1 MESNDLSSNPFA
13 GLFPN
18 LELAAQYKALVET
31 APVISAEPSGKDP
44 PDSPTPP
51 PPDDQVKDVQ
61 ELNNAIEEI
70 FLVTLNR
77 FSVISGAQSHLVFL
91 SSLAEIIGTHN
102 QAWIDMPTLEQ
113 ALFERAMLEN
123 PSESIVSSPGKVFQS
138 DSHLT
143 ETHLVKYLC
152 RCFAKCNIVRNRS
165 STSESLASS
174 IAQMKAMV
182 VQNMATAFR
191 EPDLY
196 VGQNLVEQIVE
207 MLCSCFEVEPYLVE
221 MLGML
226 ADKLKEE
233 EKESGVALEN
243 IFYPIFDQFKPRI
256 DACSMLFFSNNNIV
270 SLQYFVKNPIL
281 ARLLILHSYPKP
293 TQQNDLLPLLSMM
306 QPNLQQPPTAR
317 QYENTLLGC
326 IIAKSCLPKSDIYQ
340 SEFFTSPST
349 QPASVH
355 SRTEGQIWSG
365 LESVHSAGHT
375 MINSLLRAGDDV
387 KHLTLMWLGECLHA
401 NKGRGKM
408 WTTQMGSHLAGGYV
422 SDGFMLNLGAILL
435 RFCGPLSGQGK
446 MAKVDP
452 TYCATT
458 TVVSEDSRLSGV
470 HLREMASATCLVT
483 PDLGEGEEREH
494 SPSFN
499 FSTELFFMTHRTLD
513 LGFRTVHEKFVK
525 LNQELNQ
532 LQNSYRNAQAAG
544 GGPAAEQVHERMD
557 AAMTKYLTIK
567 ASLLEPATL
576 EATSNFL
583 SATAGWLVNLT
594 TKSSSSNS
602 SLSCVPEF
610 LVENLC
616 EHLLLVKR
624 FCTSHFEQIGPKLA
638 DILDFILTFMAQPN
652 YLKNPHLRAR
662 LAECLECLLPHHEM
676 QGQPNGLGNFH
687 REALFQDHASRLNI
701 ADAIL
706 HVFVSIEETGQSVQF
721 EQKFSYRRPMYDV
734 INYIWTLDEFKLK
747 FRQMAE
753 EAEAEIESE
762 TPPLFLRFVNLL
774 INDAIFL
781 LDEGLGYMK
790 TLQEQEGE
798 REGWNSL
805 PAEERGA
812 NERQYNHTGQLA
824 RYHNLMGGE
833 TIGVLEL
840 LTGGITAIF
849 SHPTMAD
856 RLAAMLNY
864 FLKTLTGPER
874 NNFRVK
880 NFEKYSFKP
889 GDVVAKICQIYKNL
903 EKCPTFLEG
912 VSNDGRSYS
921 GDLFNWTHKVL
932 EKINKFELASDML
945 EIAKKVAE
953 KAAVLAVDEE
963 LLSNAPEAFL
973 CPIMSCV
980 MKDPVRLPA
989 SGVVVERSTIAR
1001 HLLSDQSDPFNRAPL
1016 TMDMVEPDLELKERV
1031 DNWIKARRRGED
1043 IEMEEEETGNAEPE
1057 KKKEKLEEVKLESME
1072 VEIVK
1077 KSDDFD
1083 LD

>member
-1 MESNDLSSNPFA
+1 MSSNPFA
-13 GLFPN
+13 GLFPS
-18 LELAAQYKALVET
+18 LELAAQYKALTEIPSVVPT
-31 APVISAEPSGKDP
+31 EPSGKDP

-51 PPDDQVKDVQ
+51 PDDHQVKDVQ
-61 ELNNAIEEI
+61 DLNNAIEEI
-70 FLVTLNR
+70 FLVTLNK
-77 FSVISGAQSHLVFL
+77 FSVISGPQSHLVYL

-123 PSESIVSSPGKVFQS
+123 PSESVVSSPGKLFKP

-152 RCFAKCNIVRNRS
+152 KCFSKCNIIINRS
-165 STSESLASS
+165 STSPSLSS
-174 IAQMKAMV
+174 AISSMKSMI
-182 VQNMATAFR
+182 VQNLATAFR

-196 VGQNLVEQIVE
+196 VGQNLVEQTVD
-207 MLCSCFEVEPYLVE
+207 MLSSCLEVEGYLVE

-226 ADKLKEE
+226 AEKLKEE
-233 EKESGVALEN
+233 ERESGVALET
-243 IFYPIFDQFKPRI
+243 IFYPIFDQFKTKI
-256 DACSMLFFSNNNIV
+256 NESSMLFFSQNNIIC
-270 SLQYFVKNPIL
+270 LQYFVKNPLL

-293 TQQNDLLPLLSMM
+293 SQPNPLMSLLSQM
-306 QPNLQQPPTAR
+306 QPNLEQPSTAKE
-317 QYENTLLGC
+317 YETTLLGS
-326 IIAKSCLPKSDIYQ
+326 IIAKSCLPKSETEL
-340 SEFFTSPST
+340 SEYFQSPST

-355 SRTEGQIWSG
+355 SRTEAQIWSG
-365 LESVHSAGHT
+365 LESVHSSGHSLLH
-375 MINSLLRAGDDV
+375 SLLRAGDDV
-387 KHLTLMWLGECLHA
+387 KHLTLMWLGDLLHA

-408 WTTQMGSHLAGGYV
+408 WTTQMGAHLAAGYV

-435 RFCGPLSGQGK
+435 RFCGPLSKQEK
-446 MAKVDP
+446 MVKVDP

-470 HLREMASATCLVT
+470 HLRDMSSATCLVT
-483 PDLGEGEEREH
+483 QELEEGQEREH
-494 SPSFN
+494 SAAFN

-532 LQNSYRNAQAAG
+532 LQNAYRNAMDAG

-557 AAMTKYLTIK
+557 VAMTKYLTIK

-576 EATSNFL
+576 EAATSFL
-583 SATAGWLVNLT
+583 SATSGWLVNLADESEDPT
-594 TKSSSSNS
+594 C

-624 FCTSHFEQIGPKLA
+624 FCTDHFEQVGPKLPL
-638 DILDFILTFMAQPN
+638 ILEFILTFMAQPN

-676 QGQPNGLGNFH
+676 QGQHSNLGSFH
-687 REALFQDHASRLNI
+687 REALFQDHESRLKI

-706 HVFVSIEETGQSVQF
+706 HVFVSIEETGQAVQF

-734 INYIWTLDEFKLK
+734 INYIWTLDEFKAK

-798 REGWNSL
+798 REGWSSL

-849 SHPTMAD
+849 SHTTMAD

-874 NNFRVK
+874 NNFKVK
-880 NFEKYSFKP
+880 NLEKYSFKP
-889 GDVVAKICQIYKNL
+889 AEVVAKICQIYKNL
-903 EKCPTFLEG
+903 SHCPTFLEG

-921 GDLFNWTHKVL
+921 PDLFKWTQRVL
-932 EKINKFELASDML
+932 SKIGNYGL
-945 EIAKKVAE
+945 EADINDIAKKVAE
-953 KAAVLAVDEE
+953 KAAVLALEE
-963 LLSNAPEAFL
+963 DLLSNAPEQFL

-980 MKDPVRLPA
+980 MKDPVRLPS

-1016 TMDMVEPDLELKERV
+1016 TMDMVEPDNLLKERV
-1031 DNWIKARRRGED
+1031 DKWIEERKSGIESGED
-1043 IEMEEEETGNAEPE
+1043 KEEGGAEAEHEEPE
-1057 KKKEKLEEVKLESME
+1057 EKKEKLEDVKMKES
-1072 VEIVK
+1072 
-1077 KSDDFD
+1077 SADFE